1 MMFTYLATKKYKN
14 KGHPLSYNIRKTLFM
29 NLFKFKSSI
38 GKVKKLSMLK
48 LNTLN
53 SKLNLIDRPNNGKL
67 KGDIQIFN
75 GFLMYTLQ

>member
-1 MMFTYLATKKYKN
+1 
-14 KGHPLSYNIRKTLFM
+14 M

-53 SKLNLIDRPNNGKL
+53 SKLNLIDRPNNGKF